1 MKKHEKKIGKR
12 KSRQEILKNREKKK
26 KKTLDKQGTMTT
38 EGGKHTRKNQITGG
52 FGKTFSSFQKIDH
65 RKY

>member
-26 KKTLDKQGTMTT
+26 ENIGQTRNNDDRRRKTHEKK
-38 EGGKHTRKNQITGG
+38 QITGG